1 MNMPRLRDMADVYD
15 MSTKSDVGGMEG
27 TSWMLSSAKAQNG
40 VQQLQSDDLDTLWQS
55 DGSQPHSV
63 YIHFPRR
70 TAVTH
75 ISIYLDCLRDD
86 SYTPTKILVRAG
98 THPYDLVD
106 VRYREFVEPQGW
118 YHFMLSGTS
127 DMEPEEAQAARASSA
142 SMPLRAIELFV
153 LQVNILGNHL
163 NGKDSHIRCMK
174 VFGPTPPGIARPPAQ
189 PEVQRIMTERLLEQG
204 KNTHAFHRQVERVG
218 YERAVA
224 QLERILQQHPHA
236 AFAQAAPT
244 RAHTAQRS
252 LLHLSHTLR

>member
-1 MNMPRLRDMADVYD
+1 MAYSSCNQTTWIPSGSAYGQLTAGATDRNRTRYT
-15 MSTKSDVGGMEG
+15 STFRGA
-27 TSWMLSSAKAQNG
+27 LP
-40 VQQLQSDDLDTLWQS
+40 LQYVPLLTQ
-55 DGSQPHSV
+55 
-63 YIHFPRR
+63 
-70 TAVTH
+70 H

-218 YERAVA
+218 HERAVA

>member
-15 MSTKSDVGGMEG
+15 VSTKCDVGSMEG

-40 VQQLQSDDLDTLWQS
+40 VRQLQSDDLDTLWQT
-55 DGSQPHSV
+55 Q
-63 YIHFPRR
+63 
-70 TAVTH
+70 VTH

-118 YHFMLSGTS
+118 YHFMLSGTIE
-127 DMEPEEAQAARASSA
+127 MEPEEVQAARASSA
-142 SMPLRAIELFV
+142 AAPLRPIELFV
-153 LQVNILGNHL
+153 LQVNVLGNHL

-174 VFGPTPPGIARPPAQ
+174 VFGPTPPGFVRPPVQ
-189 PEVQRIMTERLLEQG
+189 PEAQRIMAERLLEQA

-218 YERAVA
+218 YERALA

-236 AFAQAAPT
+236 AFAQVAPT

-252 LLHLSHTLR
+252 LLQLSHTLR

>member
-1 MNMPRLRDMADVYD
+1 M
-15 MSTKSDVGGMEG
+15 
-27 TSWMLSSAKAQNG
+27 
-40 VQQLQSDDLDTLWQS
+40 
-55 DGSQPHSV
+55 
-63 YIHFPRR
+63 
-70 TAVTH
+70 
-75 ISIYLDCLRDD
+75 
-86 SYTPTKILVRAG
+86 RAG
-98 THPYDLVD
+98 THPYDLVE

-127 DMEPEEAQAARASSA
+127 DMEPEEMQAARASSA
-142 SMPLRAIELFV
+142 SAPLRPIELFV

-174 VFGPTPPGIARPPAQ
+174 VFGPTPPGFVRPPAQ
-189 PEVQRIMTERLLEQG
+189 PEAQRIMTERLLEQG

-236 AFAQAAPT
+236 TFAQAAPA